1 MWGGEAG
8 AAAAVARPGV
18 LALRPGPGAEP
29 EDSHSALASFQP
41 HDRPAGD
48 KHWEALPTGRHYVL
62 SSGETQCLLPC
73 YFPSDKKIAH
83 QTPCQFGSDLT
94 QEALCVATDELSWLL
109 PGRPPYQLWP
119 VHNSWECSSLSLSF
133 PSPSNTCG
141 AGNEGVLSSYYLS
154 EQTLSELRPPQWGFP
169 AGQTEGLESAPE
181 KAFRSGGDGTP
192 HQMGAMDPTTYAE
205 YLKESGNQIF
215 KSGNFSL
222 AIRKYD
228 EAIQVLLHL
237 YHWPRQPKPE
247 TGEKVPP
254 QARCWLEET
263 GKAPSLRVP
272 PRDLAVLLCNKS
284 NAFYN
289 LGKWNEA
296 FYAAKESL
304 QWDPSYV
311 KGYYRAGYSL
321 LQLLQPYEAAQMFL
335 EGLRILQSSPD
346 QVQISDLIVGIFTT
360 ISGEHVILRSFLPFF
375 EKIFS
380 VGFDASVWQA
390 VIEKLAKKGLWHSFL
405 LLSTKKDKL
414 PCDLRVPDL
423 SLKGLFEKYVLFGHY
438 EKMEQMPKLVQWLIS
453 LGASVQSIGP
463 YPLHAIMKLCIQAKE
478 NHLFR
483 WLMDQKPELRA
494 DINQTDADGCTVL
507 HIVASHCAGYLGRR
521 QTEDVQM
528 LLYLGIDPT
537 IVDKQARCAIDIL
550 KRNKNFKAVDKI
562 NSFLDSRKRGCAK
575 GASGQNMSD
584 ASLRES
590 HAFLDILEPFIQ
602 YLCTENRSQQKGLLK
617 HEVVQRF
624 LRLLSTIQVLPP
636 HVVCEFNHA
645 CASAFIRLLLEKQK
659 WHEVLL
665 LLTGKANDESSVA
678 DGLIKNCNFSDLDIR
693 TVIQH
698 LSHWDRRRIYLLGC
712 LIDCGAPTEGLNRNQ
727 DRERPLTMCLKS
739 GDYQLAFLL
748 LSKGADPRGMT
759 LTEGDMP
766 LHVALFIYLDKRAD
780 IGLTFLSHLL
790 DLYSSSPSDFHFLSP
805 NAQDANGNTVMHIIF
820 QKGMLKRVKRVMDL
834 LARFDINFNLKNKE
848 GKDVRHRI
856 KKNDMLLVTWNKAV
870 MENRRKG
877 RLDLISSHP
886 PRLLKELT
894 ASPTQQQK
902 SATLSPGGLGSQLS
916 LGDTTLGALEGEGQA
931 LNGWERG
938 RALPASRLEAE
949 GNKPFTLRDSLVQA
963 IIALIQQ
970 MELGSL
976 GTEDAP
982 ASPKPPRSGEEGC
995 PEDCTVP
1002 EDGKSET
1009 PGEKPSPV
1017 PKVEVEEVRA
1027 PPRAEPPP
1035 PLVNGE
1041 EEGGE
1046 GAEEEPPVQELEA
1059 YLQDFDNMTWE
1070 IECTSEMLKKLASKA
1085 VTQVLKKKIVLAI
1098 QHLGNGEWTQGLQKR
1113 LRHLRGDIQLYEAK
1127 LDKGARMLWE
1137 LAIDFSPRCS
1147 ENPEKI
1153 IATARASHPLE
1164 KSGGVY
1170 TEIIRIWDIVLDHC
1184 KLNDAIKAICAA
1196 YNRGLSCIL
1205 RKKLKG
1211 IHTGQLSSGLKIQ
1224 KRIPRCYVEDKDAA
1238 NGRGRERM
1246 VPEYFPPASAVA
1258 TEYNIMK
1265 FHSFSTS
1272 MALNIISDS
1281 TAPAEYPFRVGE
1293 LEYAVIDLNPRP
1305 LEPIILIGRSGT
1317 GKTTCCLYR
1326 LWKRF
1331 HSYWDKA
1338 ARAGSPLLAKH
1349 IWHHRA
1355 GRPAGAE
1362 EEEVVAED
1370 ADADEDEDEEEGP
1383 PPESETADSIDED
1396 PEDESSSS
1404 GPDPDPPGAVES
1416 TDEAEPSQLV
1426 RLEHLRQVFV
1436 TKNHVLCQEVQR
1448 NFVELTK
1455 SSKATSHFRPLEP
1468 SVHRLQDVKDE
1479 SFPLFVTS
1487 RQLLLLLDASL
1498 PNPFFLRNEDG
1509 SLKRNIL
1516 GWSMH
1521 EESAIPNWQE
1531 DDEAGDGDG
1540 DYGEEDKTSEAHGGE
1555 KDPRVF
1561 VTYEVFANEMWS
1573 KMVKGK
1579 TSYNPALV
1587 WKEIKSFLKGSFE
1600 ALSCPQGKLT
1610 EEAYQKLGRKRS
1622 PNFKEDRGEIY
1633 ALFCLY
1639 QRIRSQKGYFDEEDV
1654 LYNLSQRLSKLH
1666 ALPWSIHELYGD
1678 EIQDFTQAELTL
1690 LMRCINDPNAMFLTG
1705 DTAQSI
1711 MKGVAFRFSDLRS
1724 LFHYASKNCVD
1735 KKRCPVRK
1743 PKRIYQL
1750 YQNYRSHSGILNLA
1764 SGVVDLLQFYFPES
1778 FDRLPRDA
1786 GLFDGPKPT
1795 VLESCSVSDLAILL
1809 RGNKRKTQPIEFGAH
1824 QVILVANDVAKEKI
1838 PEELGLALVL
1848 TIYEA
1853 KGLEFDDVLLYNF
1866 FTDSEAYK
1874 EWKIISSFTPSSEG
1888 RNEENRPLVE
1898 VSLERMHTSP
1908 SRPQLLNVEAYKLLN
1923 GELKQLYTAITRAR
1937 VNLWIFDENR
1947 DKRAPA
1953 FRYFIRRDL
1962 VQVVKTDENKDFD
1975 DSMFVKTSTPEEWI
1989 VQGDYYAKHQC
2000 WKVAAKCYQKGA
2012 AFDKEK
2018 LALAHDAVL
2027 NVKSKKVSP
2036 KEKQMEY
2043 LELAKTYLECGE
2055 PKLSLKCL
2063 GYAREF
2069 QLSGLLCEKLGK
2081 IKDAA
2086 YFYKRS
2092 QCYKDA
2098 FRCFEQIQE
2107 FDLALK
2113 MYCQE
2118 GLFEEAAQAVEKFE
2132 EMLRAKMLPMSK
2144 LSYSASQFYLEA
2156 AAKYLS
2162 LNKTKEMMSVLSKLD
2177 TEDQLVF
2184 LKSRKCLAEAAALL
2198 KGEGR
2203 REEAALLMKQ
2213 HGFLL
2218 EASRLTKDKDFQAS
2232 CLLEAARLKMAWGS
2246 DGEDTKVILKEALA
2260 LCHQTGQRAG
2270 IAEAYFLQ
2278 GILLKD
2284 FLRLKVAFYK
2294 FIHLNQPAGAVEA
2307 LYEAMRRCRP
2317 GPDKLLALAPGA
2329 LELLLHVVR
2338 ALKRVTNNAERE
2350 MVKSCFEFFGI
2361 SQVDVQLCQVSQ
2373 SEPGPVLK
2381 IIFEL
2386 NPNLREK
2393 KPKESLLVAVDSVKL
2408 ALTKHLLARLCEI
2421 SRGLLAMS
2429 YPAVCLR
2436 FMAGLSCKDPTCE
2449 DFHRPLRRCEAWT
2462 MVQSHIHLVALNGLL
2477 LEAKRVFPKML
2488 APELEEIDY
2497 LLTTDAY
2504 SLCKALLAI
2513 VFPRHFHQRILSEN
2527 LLSCRE
2533 MFRPSYS
2540 SLKAYRSV
2548 LKEYVHFRFRQ
2559 EQVRNQRES
2568 TDLWLGAMQ
2577 ALVLASSYPEE
2588 FERLLHQVE
2597 DDYGRELH
2605 EAESLEAESKD
2616 WMRAKVPEGRWGM
2629 LLPHKDTESAEKT
2642 HLCFVR
2648 LLQSSLEHFYLHRNP
2663 EDCKRLFFRFMNVL
2677 VRRCKE
2683 PLLPTIGH
2691 TLALLEFQFVHCGA
2705 VLVRLWKGAALRLP
2719 RSYISLIHF
2728 WDYLFGKR
2736 DEGKELGNV
2745 FTIIQDYKPKD
2756 TGHAIR
2762 DFRFHL
2768 AYLARVLCGC
2778 ENGNFNVLLDAFRD
2792 VGHVASGEAER
2803 AIVLCLVMLINI
2815 GAVVRP
2821 CCKPILCHYFPE
2833 IEARLKHLSVEFPS
2847 EVPERLLRVI
2857 DRVMA
2862 ATDVK
2867 AVAEALQDLLYE
2879 RDEEFLLDCYW
2890 HWDPGHGKGPVV
2902 RGLYFEEINLHQL
2915 VCLHPAEAFVVE
2927 LEAEFDCDEST
2938 EDREDVLASIL
2949 FQKRRK
2955 ALQKLS
2961 TRRKLRRVCL
2971 VVSLCIQW
2979 RRRACAKM
2987 EPSWE
2992 DPHELGVGNF
3002 KRADI
3007 DRTQCDLCG
3016 VKFTQGPENDFS
3028 LREALEGEASDAVMS
3043 VEAEPEDKDV
3053 LEGSPDFKVS
3063 ESYEEHVCLEAH
3075 QKKHAAYQRY
3085 LEFFSTRVDPAIG
3098 EGKLVVRNIEQSSW
3112 TESHL
3117 GSHEHS
3123 RILQRKILE
3132 NIKRVSDAVEDVYRR
3147 KAWADAEETM
3157 TRLVNILTPS
3167 VSDAREWLVKTE
3179 DRLKEEGIVQENE
3192 YENDVEDFGEL
3203 RPKRFSKKRGWRR
3216 RY

>member
-1 MWGGEAG
+1 
-8 AAAAVARPGV
+8 
-18 LALRPGPGAEP
+18 
-29 EDSHSALASFQP
+29 
-41 HDRPAGD
+41 
-48 KHWEALPTGRHYVL
+48 
-62 SSGETQCLLPC
+62 
-73 YFPSDKKIAH
+73 
-83 QTPCQFGSDLT
+83 
-94 QEALCVATDELSWLL
+94 
-109 PGRPPYQLWP
+109 
-119 VHNSWECSSLSLSF
+119 
-133 PSPSNTCG
+133 
-141 AGNEGVLSSYYLS
+141 
-154 EQTLSELRPPQWGFP
+154 
-169 AGQTEGLESAPE
+169 
-181 KAFRSGGDGTP
+181 
-192 HQMGAMDPTTYAE
+192 MDPATYAE

-237 YHWPRQPKPE
+237 YHW
-247 TGEKVPP
+247 
-254 QARCWLEET
+254 
-263 GKAPSLRVP
+263 VP

-360 ISGEHVILRSFLPFF
+360 INGEHVILRSFLPFF

-380 VGFDASVWQA
+380 VGFDASIWQA

-405 LLSTKKDKL
+405 LLCTKKDKL
-414 PCDLRVPDL
+414 PRDLRVPDL

-438 EKMEQMPKLVQWLIS
+438 ERMEQMPRLVQWLIS

-494 DINQTDADGCTVL
+494 DINQTDADGCTIL
-507 HIVASHCAGYLGRR
+507 HVVASHCAGYLGRR

-562 NSFLDSRKRGCAK
+562 TSFLESRKRGCTK
-575 GASGQNMSD
+575 GTSGAGNLRCHRCITGQNASD

-665 LLTGKANDESSVA
+665 LLTGKANDEASVA

-748 LSKGADPRGMT
+748 LTKGADPRGMT

-790 DLYSSSPSDFHFLSP
+790 DLYSSSPSDFSFLDP

-820 QKGMLKRVKRVMDL
+820 QKGMLKRVRRVMGL
-834 LARFDINFNLKNKE
+834 LARFDINFSLKNKQ

-856 KKNDMLLVTWNKAV
+856 KKNDSLLLTWNKAV
-870 MENRRKG
+870 TENRKKS
-877 RLDLISSHP
+877 RLDLVSSHP
-886 PRLLKELT
+886 PRLLKALT
-894 ASPTQQQK
+894 ASPTRQQK
-902 SATLSPGGLGSQLS
+902 NGAPATAGSATRLP
-916 LGDTTLGALEGEGQA
+916 LGDAAPGTVRGDGRAPDGR
-931 LNGWERG
+931 ERG
-938 RALPASRLEAE
+938 RAPGAAGPGAE
-949 GNKPFTLRDSLVQA
+949 GGKPFTLRDSLVQA

-976 GTEDAP
+976 GPEDAP
-982 ASPKPPRSGEEGC
+982 LCPKPTPTGAMEEGS
-995 PEDCTVP
+995 PQDRASP
-1002 EDGKSET
+1002 EDGPSEVL
-1009 PGEKPSPV
+1009 GEKPCLL
-1017 PKVEVEEVRA
+1017 PKAEVEDVR
-1027 PPRAEPPP
+1027 PQPQAEPLLPV
-1035 PLVNGE
+1035 VNGE
-1041 EEGGE
+1041 EKGE
-1046 GAEEEPPVQELEA
+1046 GVEEEGEAPRQGLEA

-1113 LRHLRGDIQLYEAK
+1113 LRHLRGDIRLYEAK

-1153 IATARASHPLE
+1153 IATARAAHPLE

-1170 TEIIRIWDIVLDHC
+1170 TEIIRIWDVVLDHC
-1184 KLNDAIKAICAA
+1184 KLNDAIRAICAA

-1238 NGRGRERM
+1238 DSRNRERV

-1305 LEPIILIGRSGT
+1305 PEPIILIGRSGT

-1338 ARAGSPLLAKH
+1338 DRAGSPLLAKH
-1349 IWHHRA
+1349 VWPQRA
-1355 GRPAGAE
+1355 GQAAAAE
-1362 EEEVVAED
+1362 EEDVAAED
-1370 ADADEDEDEEEGP
+1370 LDGDEDDEDDDGGPLEPEMADSVEEE
-1383 PPESETADSIDED
+1383 

-1404 GPDPDPPGAVES
+1404 GPDPDPPGAAEPG
-1416 TDEAEPSQLV
+1416 DEAGEPAEGV

-1468 SVHRLQDVKDE
+1468 TVHRLQDVRDE

-1516 GWSMH
+1516 GWSTH
-1521 EESAIPNWQE
+1521 EEAAIPNWQE
-1531 DDEAGDGDG
+1531 EAEAGAGDG
-1540 DYGEEDKTSEAHGGE
+1540 DYGEEDKAAEAPGGE
-1555 KDPRVF
+1555 NDPRVF

-1579 TSYNPALV
+1579 TPYNPALV

-1600 ALSCPQGKLT
+1600 ALSCPQGRLT
-1610 EEAYQKLGRKRS
+1610 QEAYQKLGRKRS

-1639 QRIRSQKGYFDEEDV
+1639 QRIRSQQGYFDEEDV

-1724 LFHYASKNCVD
+1724 LFHYASKNCTD

-1764 SGVVDLLQFYFPES
+1764 SGVVDLLQHYFPES

-1795 VLESCSVSDLAILL
+1795 VLDSCSVSDLAILL

-1874 EWKIISSFTPSSEG
+1874 EWKIISSFTPSAEN

-1898 VSLERMHTSP
+1898 VSLERPHVSP
-1908 SRPQLLNVEAYKLLN
+1908 SRPQLLNMEAYKLLN

-1975 DSMFVKTSTPEEWI
+1975 DSMFVKTSTPEEWV

-2118 GLFEEAAQAVEKFE
+2118 GLFEEAAQAVEKYE
-2132 EMLRAKMLPMSK
+2132 EMLRARMQPVSK

-2162 LNKTKEMMSVLSKLD
+2162 LNKIKEMMSVLAKLD

-2184 LKSRKCLAEAAALL
+2184 LKSRKRLAEAAALL

-2218 EASRLTKDKDFQAS
+2218 EASRLTADKDFQAS
-2232 CLLEAARLKMAWGS
+2232 CLLEAARLNVARGS
-2246 DGEDTKVILKEALA
+2246 ATEDTKVILKEALE
-2260 LCHQTGQRAG
+2260 LCYQTRQHTG

-2278 GILLKD
+2278 GVLLKD

-2294 FIHLNQPAGAVEA
+2294 FIHLNHPAGVVEA
-2307 LYEAMRRCRP
+2307 LYEAMRHCWP
-2317 GPDKLLALAPGA
+2317 GPDRLLALAPGG
-2329 LELLLHVVR
+2329 LEVLLHAVR
-2338 ALKRVTNNAERE
+2338 ALTRANNNAEKE
-2350 MVKSCFEFFGI
+2350 MVKCCLEFFGLA
-2361 SQVDVQLCQVSQ
+2361 QVDAWHCQVAQ
-2373 SEPGPVLK
+2373 NEPGPILK
-2381 IIFEL
+2381 ILFEL
-2386 NPNLREK
+2386 NPGLREK
-2393 KPKESLLVAVDSVKL
+2393 RVKEHLLVAVDSVKL
-2408 ALTKHLLARLCEI
+2408 AVTKHLLTRLCDI
-2421 SRGLLAMS
+2421 SRDLLGTT
-2429 YPAVCLR
+2429 YPGICGR
-2436 FMAGLSCKDPTCE
+2436 FVAGLRCKDPACG
-2449 DFHRPLRRCEAWT
+2449 DFHRPLRRWEARAI
-2462 MVQSHIHLVALNGLL
+2462 VQSRMHLAALNGLL
-2477 LEAKRVFPKML
+2477 LEARRTSPAVL
-2488 APELEEIDY
+2488 AQELEELDR

-2504 SLCKALLAI
+2504 GLCRAFLDVVLPK
-2513 VFPRHFHQRILSEN
+2513 HFHQRVLSEN
-2527 LLSCRE
+2527 PLSCRST
-2533 MFRPSYS
+2533 FQPSCWSYR
-2540 SLKAYRSV
+2540 AYRMA

-2559 EQVRNQRES
+2559 EHPRGQRES
-2568 TDLWLGAMQ
+2568 TDLWLSSMQ
-2577 ALVLASSYPEE
+2577 ALVLASGYPEE
-2588 FERLLHQVE
+2588 LEKLLHQVE
-2597 DDYGRELH
+2597 EDYGQEVQALGPDERGWV
-2605 EAESLEAESKD
+2605 KG
-2616 WMRAKVPEGRWGM
+2616 VEGRWGM
-2629 LLPHKDTESAEKT
+2629 LMPHKDVENAEKT
-2642 HLCFVR
+2642 HLCFIR
-2648 LLQSSLEHFYLHRNP
+2648 LLQSSLDGLYMSRNP

-2677 VRRCKE
+2677 VRRCRE
-2683 PLLPTIGH
+2683 PLVPAVGH

-2705 VLVRLWKGAALRLP
+2705 VLARLWKGVPLCLP
-2719 RSYISLIHF
+2719 RSYVALIHY
-2728 WDYLFGKR
+2728 WDYLFGKKDQDR
-2736 DEGKELGNV
+2736 DLGDV
-2745 FTIIQDYKPKD
+2745 FTIIQEYRPKD
-2756 TGHAIR
+2756 VNHAIR
-2762 DFRFHL
+2762 AFRFHL
-2768 AYLARVLCGC
+2768 TYLARVLCGC
-2778 ENGNFNVLLDAFRD
+2778 ENGQFDVLLDAFGD
-2792 VGHVASGEAER
+2792 VGRVASGEAER
-2803 AIVLCLVMLINI
+2803 AVVLCLVMLVNTD
-2815 GAVVRP
+2815 VVLWP
-2821 CCKPILCHYFPE
+2821 CCRPVLCRHFQE
-2833 IEARLKHLSVEFPS
+2833 IACRLKLMRAEFPS
-2847 EVPERLLRVI
+2847 EVPDRLLMAM
-2857 DRVMA
+2857 DRVLA
-2862 ATDVK
+2862 AADMK
-2867 AVAEALQDLLYE
+2867 AVAEVLQDLLYQ
-2879 RDEEFLLDCYW
+2879 RDEEYLTDCYW
-2890 HWDPGHGKGPVV
+2890 RWDVV
-2902 RGLYFEEINLHQL
+2902 RGLYFEEVDLSRLLRLQ
-2915 VCLHPAEAFVVE
+2915 PAESLTVD
-2927 LEAEFDCDEST
+2927 LEGEFEREECP
-2938 EDREDVLASIL
+2938 EDREDVLAEIV
-2949 FQKRRK
+2949 FQKRHK
-2955 ALQKLS
+2955 QLQKIS
-2961 TRRKLRRVCL
+2961 ARRKLRGVFL
-2971 VVSLCIQW
+2971 VVSLCVWW
-2979 RRRACAKM
+2979 RRRVCART
-2987 EPSWE
+2987 EPCWE
-2992 DPHELGVGNF
+2992 EPRELGAGTF
-3002 KRADI
+3002 RRADV

-3016 VKFTQGPENDFS
+3016 VRFFQGPESYLS
-3028 LREALEGEASDAVMS
+3028 LREAFEGEAPEALMPA
-3043 VEAEPEDKDV
+3043 EAEAMEKDI
-3053 LEGSPDFKVS
+3053 LEGSPDFEAG
-3063 ESYEEHVCLEAH
+3063 ESYEKHIYLEAH

-3085 LEFFSTRVDPAIG
+3085 LEFFRVRVDPAIG
-3098 EGKLVVRNIEQSSW
+3098 EGKLVVRSIEQSAW
-3112 TESHL
+3112 TDSHL
-3117 GSHEHS
+3117 GSKEHS
-3123 RILQRKILE
+3123 RVLQRKILE
-3132 NIKRVSDAVEDVYRR
+3132 NISRVSDAVEDVYRR

-3157 TRLVNILTPS
+3157 TRLVNILTRS
-3167 VSDAREWLVKTE
+3167 VSDARKWLTKTE

-3192 YENDVEDFGEL
+3192 YENEVEDFGEL
-3203 RPKRFSKKRGWRR
+3203 RPKRFSKNRGWRR

>member
-1 MWGGEAG
+1 
-8 AAAAVARPGV
+8 
-18 LALRPGPGAEP
+18 
-29 EDSHSALASFQP
+29 
-41 HDRPAGD
+41 
-48 KHWEALPTGRHYVL
+48 
-62 SSGETQCLLPC
+62 
-73 YFPSDKKIAH
+73 
-83 QTPCQFGSDLT
+83 
-94 QEALCVATDELSWLL
+94 
-109 PGRPPYQLWP
+109 
-119 VHNSWECSSLSLSF
+119 
-133 PSPSNTCG
+133 
-141 AGNEGVLSSYYLS
+141 
-154 EQTLSELRPPQWGFP
+154 
-169 AGQTEGLESAPE
+169 
-181 KAFRSGGDGTP
+181 
-192 HQMGAMDPTTYAE
+192 MDPATYAE

-237 YHWPRQPKPE
+237 YHW
-247 TGEKVPP
+247 
-254 QARCWLEET
+254 
-263 GKAPSLRVP
+263 VP

-289 LGKWNEA
+289 LGKWNDA

-335 EGLRILQSSPD
+335 EGLRILQGSSD

-360 ISGEHVILRSFLPFF
+360 ISGEHVILRSFVPFF

-380 VGFDASVWQA
+380 VGFDASIWQA

-405 LLSTKKDKL
+405 LLCTKKDKL

-423 SLKGLFEKYVLFGHY
+423 SLKGLFEKYILFGHY

-478 NHLFR
+478 SHLFR

-494 DINQTDADGCTVL
+494 DINQTDADGCTIL
-507 HIVASHCAGYLGRR
+507 HVVASHCAGYLGRR

-575 GASGQNMSD
+575 GASGQNVSD
-584 ASLRES
+584 ASLCES
-590 HAFLDILEPFIQ
+590 NAFLDILEPFIQ

-617 HEVVQRF
+617 HEAVQRF
-624 LRLLSTIQVLPP
+624 LHLLSTIQVLPP

-748 LSKGADPRGMT
+748 LTKGADPRGMT

-780 IGLTFLSHLL
+780 IGFTFLSHLL
-790 DLYSSSPSDFHFLSP
+790 DLYSSSPSDFSFLNP

-820 QKGMLKRVKRVMDL
+820 QKGTLKRVKKVMDL
-834 LARFDINFNLKNKE
+834 LARFDINLNLKNKE
-848 GKDVRHRI
+848 GKAVRHRI
-856 KKNDMLLVTWNKAV
+856 KKNDSLLLTWNKAV
-870 MENRRKG
+870 MENRKKG
-877 RLDLISSHP
+877 RVDLISPHP
-886 PRLLKELT
+886 PQLLP
-894 ASPTQQQK
+894 ANPTQQHK
-902 SATLSPGGLGSQLS
+902 NGAPVVGSTTRLPLGDAALGTLQGDRRGPGGERRRAS
-916 LGDTTLGALEGEGQA
+916 GAVRPDSG
-931 LNGWERG
+931 
-938 RALPASRLEAE
+938 
-949 GNKPFTLRDSLVQA
+949 KPFTQRDDLVQA
-963 IIALIQQ
+963 IITLIQQ
-970 MELGSL
+970 MELASL
-976 GTEDAP
+976 GPEDVP
-982 ASPKPPRSGEEGC
+982 QSPKPAIVEEGN
-995 PEDCTVP
+995 PQEHLVP
-1002 EDGKSET
+1002 KDGESEALS
-1009 PGEKPSPV
+1009 EKPPSL
-1017 PKVEVEEVRA
+1017 PKATVEDTRSQ
-1027 PPRAEPPP
+1027 PRAEPPLP
-1035 PLVNGE
+1035 MVNREEERGEGMGE
-1041 EEGGE
+1041 EGE
-1046 GAEEEPPVQELEA
+1046 APAQELEA
-1059 YLQDFDNMTWE
+1059 CLQDFDNMTWE
-1070 IECTSEMLKKLASKA
+1070 IECTSETLKKLASKA
-1085 VTQVLKKKIVLAI
+1085 VTRVLKKKIVLAI

-1113 LRHLRGDIQLYEAK
+1113 LRHLRGDIRLYEAK

-1147 ENPEKI
+1147 DNPEKI
-1153 IATARASHPLE
+1153 IAAARAAHPFE

-1184 KLNDAIKAICAA
+1184 KLNDAIRAICAA

-1211 IHTGQLSSGLKIQ
+1211 IQTGKLSSSLKIQ
-1224 KRIPRCYVEDKDAA
+1224 KRIPRCYVEDTDATTDR
-1238 NGRGRERM
+1238 RGRERA

-1272 MALNIISDS
+1272 MALNIISD
-1281 TAPAEYPFRVGE
+1281 TTEPVEYPFRVGE

-1305 LEPIILIGRSGT
+1305 PEPIILIGRSGT

-1331 HSYWDKA
+1331 HAYWDKA
-1338 ARAGSPLLAKH
+1338 DRAGSPLLAKH
-1349 IWHHRA
+1349 VWHKRV
-1355 GRPAGAE
+1355 GRPE
-1362 EEEVVAED
+1362 EEEEAVVDED
-1370 ADADEDEDEEEGP
+1370 AEADEDEEEDDGASLEP
-1383 PPESETADSIDED
+1383 GMGDSVDED
-1396 PEDESSSS
+1396 PEDDEEASG
-1404 GPDPDPPGAVES
+1404 GPDLDPPGVA
-1416 TDEAEPSQLV
+1416 AEPVDEVVEPVEGAQ
-1426 RLEHLRQVFV
+1426 LEHLRQVFV

-1468 SVHRLQDVKDE
+1468 TVHRLQDVRDE

-1509 SLKRNIL
+1509 SLKHNIL
-1516 GWSMH
+1516 GWSAH
-1521 EESAIPNWQE
+1521 EEAAIPNWQE
-1531 DDEAGDGDG
+1531 EAEAGDG
-1540 DYGEEDKTSEAHGGE
+1540 DYGEEDKAAEAPGGE
-1555 KDPRVF
+1555 NDPRVF

-1579 TSYNPALV
+1579 TPYNPALV

-1600 ALSCPQGKLT
+1600 ALSCPQGWLT
-1610 EEAYQKLGRKRS
+1610 EDAYQKLGRKRS

-1639 QRIRSQKGYFDEEDV
+1639 QRIRSQQGYFDEEDV

-1666 ALPWSIHELYGD
+1666 VLPWSIHELYGD

-1764 SGVVDLLQFYFPES
+1764 SGVVDLLQYYFPES

-1824 QVILVANDVAKEKI
+1824 QVILVANEVAKEKI

-1874 EWKIISSFTPSSEG
+1874 EWKIISSFVPSSES
-1888 RNEENRPLVE
+1888 RSEENKPLVE
-1898 VSLERMHTSP
+1898 VSLERPHTSP

-1947 DKRAPA
+1947 EKRAPA

-2118 GLFEEAAQAVEKFE
+2118 GLFEEAAQAVEKYE
-2132 EMLRAKMLPMSK
+2132 EMLRAKMQPVSK

-2184 LKSRKCLAEAAALL
+2184 LKSRKRLAEAAALL

-2203 REEAALLMKQ
+2203 REEAALLLRQ

-2218 EASRLTKDKDFQAS
+2218 EASRLSADKDFQAS
-2232 CLLEAARLKMAWGS
+2232 CLLEVARLNVARGS
-2246 DGEDTKVILKEALA
+2246 HVEDTKAILKEALA
-2260 LCHQTGQRAG
+2260 LCHQTGQGMG

-2278 GILLKD
+2278 GVLLQD
-2284 FLRLKVAFYK
+2284 FPRLKMAFYK
-2294 FIHLNQPAGAVEA
+2294 FVHLNHPAGAVEA
-2307 LYEAMRRCRP
+2307 LYEAMRHCRP
-2317 GPDKLLALAPGA
+2317 SPDRLLALAPGG
-2329 LELLLHVVR
+2329 LEALLHMVR
-2338 ALKRVTNNAERE
+2338 ALRRVTNNAEKE
-2350 MVKSCFEFFGI
+2350 MVKSCFEFFGVL
-2361 SQVDVQLCQVSQ
+2361 QVDVQHCQMSQ
-2373 SEPGPVLK
+2373 NEPGPILK
-2381 IIFEL
+2381 IIFDL
-2386 NPNLREK
+2386 NPSLREK
-2393 KPKESLLVAVDSVKL
+2393 KVKDHLLVAIDSVKL
-2408 ALTKHLLARLCEI
+2408 ALTKHLLTRLCEI
-2421 SRGLLAMS
+2421 SRGFLAVH
-2429 YPAVCLR
+2429 YPGICRR
-2436 FMAGLSCKDPTCE
+2436 FVAGLRCEDPACR
-2449 DFHRPLRRCEAWT
+2449 DFHRPLRRGEART
-2462 MVQSHIHLVALNGLL
+2462 IVLSRMHLAALNGQL
-2477 LEAKRVFPKML
+2477 LEARRAFPKVL
-2488 APELEEIDY
+2488 AQELEEIDH
-2497 LLTTDAY
+2497 LLTADAY
-2504 SLCKALLAI
+2504 SLCKAFLDI
-2513 VFPRHFHQRILSEN
+2513 VFPRHFHQRIMSEN
-2527 LLSCRE
+2527 PVACRE
-2533 MFRPSYS
+2533 MLRPSYRS
-2540 SLKAYRSV
+2540 FRAYRV
-2548 LKEYVHFRFRQ
+2548 ALKEYVHFRFQHEHARG
-2559 EQVRNQRES
+2559 QRES
-2568 TDLWLGAMQ
+2568 TDLWLNAMQ

-2588 FERLLHQVE
+2588 FEKLLHQVE
-2597 DDYGRELH
+2597 EDYSRELRALGPWA
-2605 EAESLEAESKD
+2605 AEPDEWA
-2616 WMRAKVPEGRWGM
+2616 WAKGAEGRYGM
-2629 LLPHKDTESAEKT
+2629 LLPHKDVENTEKM
-2642 HLCFVR
+2642 HLCFIR
-2648 LLQSSLEHFYLHRNP
+2648 LLQSSLDRLYASRDP

-2683 PLLPTIGH
+2683 PLVPAIGH
-2691 TLALLEFQFVHCGA
+2691 TLALLEFQFVHCSA
-2705 VLVRLWKGAALRLP
+2705 VLARLWKSITLCLP
-2719 RSYISLIHF
+2719 RSYVALMHY
-2728 WDYLFGKR
+2728 WEYLFGKK
-2736 DEGKELGNV
+2736 DEDKELGDV
-2745 FTIIQDYKPKD
+2745 FAIIQEYRPKD
-2756 TGHAIR
+2756 VNRAIHT
-2762 DFRFHL
+2762 FRSHL

-2778 ENGNFNVLLDAFRD
+2778 ENGDFDVLLDAFSD
-2792 VGHVASGEAER
+2792 VSCVVSGEAER
-2803 AIVLCLVMLINI
+2803 AIVLCLVMLVN
-2815 GAVVRP
+2815 ADVVMWPFCRP
-2821 CCKPILCHYFPE
+2821 VLCRHFQE
-2833 IEARLKHLSVEFPS
+2833 IASRLRFMHAQFPS
-2847 EVPERLLRVI
+2847 EVPDRLLKVM
-2857 DRVMA
+2857 DRVLA
-2862 ATDVK
+2862 AVDMK
-2867 AVAEALQDLLYE
+2867 AVAEALQGLLYE
-2879 RDEEFLLDCYW
+2879 RDEEYLMDCSW
-2890 HWDPGHGKGPVV
+2890 RWDMGHGWGPVV
-2902 RGLYFEEINLHQL
+2902 HGLYFEEVDLNRLL
-2915 VCLHPAEAFVVE
+2915 CLRPVE
-2927 LEAEFDCDEST
+2927 SFAVDLEAEFDRDEPM
-2938 EDREDVLASIL
+2938 EEREDVLTSIV

-2955 ALQKLS
+2955 ELQKIS
-2961 TRRKLRRVCL
+2961 TRRKLRKVCL
-2971 VVSLCIQW
+2971 VVSLCIRW
-2979 RRRACAKM
+2979 WRRACAKRESFWE
-2987 EPSWE
+2987 EPR
-2992 DPHELGVGNF
+2992 ELGTGSF
-3002 KRADI
+3002 KRADV

-3016 VKFTQGPENDFS
+3016 VKFIQGPECYFN
-3028 LREALEGEASDAVMS
+3028 LREAFEGESSEGLMPT
-3043 VEAEPEDKDV
+3043 EAEPTEKDV
-3053 LEGSPDFKVS
+3053 LEGSPDFEAS
-3063 ESYEEHVCLEAH
+3063 ESYEKHVRLEAH

-3085 LEFFSTRVDPAIG
+3085 QDFFRLRVEPAIG
-3098 EGKLVVRNIEQSSW
+3098 EGKLMVRNVEQSAW
-3112 TESHL
+3112 AESHL
-3117 GSHEHS
+3117 GSKEHNK
-3123 RILQRKILE
+3123 ILQRKILE
-3132 NIKRVSDAVEDVYRR
+3132 NIRRVSDAVEDVYKR

-3157 TRLVNILTPS
+3157 TRLVNILTNS
-3167 VSDAREWLVKTE
+3167 ISDAREWLKKME

-3192 YENDVEDFGEL
+3192 YENEVEDFGEL

>member
-1 MWGGEAG
+1 
-8 AAAAVARPGV
+8 
-18 LALRPGPGAEP
+18 
-29 EDSHSALASFQP
+29 
-41 HDRPAGD
+41 
-48 KHWEALPTGRHYVL
+48 
-62 SSGETQCLLPC
+62 
-73 YFPSDKKIAH
+73 
-83 QTPCQFGSDLT
+83 
-94 QEALCVATDELSWLL
+94 
-109 PGRPPYQLWP
+109 
-119 VHNSWECSSLSLSF
+119 
-133 PSPSNTCG
+133 
-141 AGNEGVLSSYYLS
+141 
-154 EQTLSELRPPQWGFP
+154 
-169 AGQTEGLESAPE
+169 
-181 KAFRSGGDGTP
+181 
-192 HQMGAMDPTTYAE
+192 MDPATYAE

-237 YHWPRQPKPE
+237 YHWIPR
-247 TGEKVPP
+247 
-254 QARCWLEET
+254 
-263 GKAPSLRVP
+263 
-272 PRDLAVLLCNKS
+272 RDLAVLLCNKS

-321 LQLLQPYEAAQMFL
+321 LQLLQPYKAAQMFL

-346 QVQISDLIVGIFTT
+346 QVPISDLIVGIFTT

-405 LLSTKKDKL
+405 LLCTKKDKL
-414 PCDLRVPDL
+414 PRDLRVPDL

-438 EKMEQMPKLVQWLIS
+438 EKMEHVPKLVQWLIS

-507 HIVASHCAGYLGRR
+507 HVVASHCSGYLG

-562 NSFLDSRKRGCAK
+562 NSFLDSRRRGCAK
-575 GASGQNMSD
+575 GASGTCSNVSD

-602 YLCTENRSQQKGLLK
+602 YLCTENWSQQKGLLK

-624 LRLLSTIQVLPP
+624 LHLLSTIQGEILPP
-636 HVVCEFNHA
+636 HVVCEFNHV

-727 DRERPLTMCLKS
+727 DHERPLTMCLKS

-748 LSKGADPRGMT
+748 LTKGADPRGMT

-780 IGLTFLSHLL
+780 IGFTFLSHLL
-790 DLYSSSPSDFHFLSP
+790 DLYSSSPSDFSFLNP
-805 NAQDANGNTVMHIIF
+805 NAQDANGNTVMHVIF
-820 QKGMLKRVKRVMDL
+820 QKGMLRRVRKVMDL
-834 LARFDINFNLKNKE
+834 LAGFDIDFTLKNKE
-848 GKDVRHRI
+848 GKDVRHRV
-856 KKNDMLLVTWNKAV
+856 KKNDSLLLTWKKAV
-870 MENRRKG
+870 MENRKKVRP
-877 RLDLISSHP
+877 DSISSHP
-886 PRLLKELT
+886 PRLLKT
-894 ASPTQQQK
+894 PPASPTQQRK
-902 SATLSPGGLGSQLS
+902 NAAPSAPRLAPPGNTSPG
-916 LGDTTLGALEGEGQA
+916 APRGEGRA
-931 LNGWERG
+931 PDG
-938 RALPASRLEAE
+938 RAKGGAPGAGRPGAE
-949 GNKPFTLRDSLVQA
+949 GGKPFALRDSLVQA
-963 IIALIQQ
+963 ILALIQQ
-970 MELGSL
+970 MELGPL
-976 GTEDAP
+976 GPEDAP
-982 ASPKPPRSGEEGC
+982 LSAKPTPTAATGEGSREDRVA
-995 PEDCTVP
+995 PEDS
-1002 EDGKSET
+1002 GSET
-1009 PGEKPSPV
+1009 P
-1017 PKVEVEEVRA
+1017 A
-1027 PPRAEPPP
+1027 D
-1035 PLVNGE
+1035 GE
-1041 EEGGE
+1041 EERRGG
-1046 GAEEEPPVQELEA
+1046 GAEEEVDAPAQPPEG
-1059 YLQDFDNMTWE
+1059 YLPDFDNMTWE

-1085 VTQVLKKKIVLAI
+1085 VTRVLKKKIVLAI

-1113 LRHLRGDIQLYEAK
+1113 LRHLHGDIQLYEAK

-1153 IATARASHPLE
+1153 IATAQAAHPLE

-1170 TEIIRIWDIVLDHC
+1170 TEIIRIWDVVLDHC
-1184 KLNDAIKAICAA
+1184 KLNDAIRAVCAA

-1211 IHTGQLSSGLKIQ
+1211 IHTGRLSSGLKVQ

-1238 NGRGRERM
+1238 DGGGRERT

-1281 TAPAEYPFRVGE
+1281 AAPAEYPFRVGE
-1293 LEYAVIDLNPRP
+1293 LEYAVINLNPRP
-1305 LEPIILIGRSGT
+1305 PEPIILIGRSGT

-1331 HSYWDKA
+1331 HSYWDRA
-1338 ARAGSPLLAKH
+1338 DRAGGPLLARH
-1349 IWHHRA
+1349 VWRQRA
-1355 GRPAGAE
+1355 GQAAE
-1362 EEEVVAED
+1362 EEEEAAAAEAAGD
-1370 ADADEDEDEEEGP
+1370 ADADEDEDEEDGGP
-1383 PPESETADSIDED
+1383 PEPETADGVDED
-1396 PEDESSSS
+1396 PEDESASG
-1404 GPDPDPPGAVES
+1404 GPDPDPAEPA
-1416 TDEAEPSQLV
+1416 DEAAEPARAV
-1426 RLEHLRQVFV
+1426 PLEHLRQVFV

-1448 NFVELTK
+1448 NFVELTR

-1468 SVHRLQDVKDE
+1468 TVHRLQDVRDE

-1516 GWSMH
+1516 GWSAH
-1521 EESAIPNWQE
+1521 EEAAIPNWQE
-1531 DDEAGDGDG
+1531 EDEAGDGDG
-1540 DYGEEDKTSEAHGGE
+1540 DYGEEDKASEACGGE
-1555 KDPRVF
+1555 TDPRVF

-1579 TSYNPALV
+1579 TPYNPALV

-1600 ALSCPQGKLT
+1600 ALSCPQGRLT

-1639 QRIRSQKGYFDEEDV
+1639 QRIRSQQGYFDEEDV
-1654 LYNLSQRLSKLH
+1654 LYNLSQRLSKLRV
-1666 ALPWSIHELYGD
+1666 LPWSIHELYGD

-1690 LMRCINDPNAMFLTG
+1690 LMLCINDPNAMFLTG

-1724 LFHYASKNCVD
+1724 LFHYASKSCVD
-1735 KKRCPVRK
+1735 QKRCPVRK

-1764 SGVVDLLQFYFPES
+1764 SGVVDLLQYYFPES

-1888 RNEENRPLVE
+1888 RSEENKPLVE
-1898 VSLERMHTSP
+1898 VSLERTPTSP
-1908 SRPQLLNVEAYKLLN
+1908 SRPQLLNMEAYKLLN

-2018 LALAHDAVL
+2018 LALAHHAVL

-2081 IKDAA
+2081 VRDAA

-2118 GLFEEAAQAVEKFE
+2118 GLFEEAAQAVEKYE
-2132 EMLRAKMLPMSK
+2132 EMLRAKAQPVSK

-2156 AAKYLS
+2156 AAKYLN
-2162 LNKTKEMMSVLSKLD
+2162 LNKTREMMSVLSKLD
-2177 TEDQLVF
+2177 IEDQLAF
-2184 LKSRKCLAEAAALL
+2184 LKSRKHLAEAAALL

-2203 REEAALLMKQ
+2203 HEEAALLMKQ
-2213 HGFLL
+2213 HGFLR
-2218 EASRLTKDKDFQAS
+2218 EAARLTADEDFRAS
-2232 CLLEAARLKMAWGS
+2232 CLLEAARLNVARGS
-2246 DGEDTKVILKEALA
+2246 DLEDTKTILKEALA
-2260 LCHQTGQRAG
+2260 LCYQTGQRTG

-2278 GILLKD
+2278 GVLLKD
-2284 FLRLKVAFYK
+2284 FPRLEVAFYK
-2294 FIHLNQPAGAVEA
+2294 FIHLNHPAGAVEA
-2307 LYEAMRRCRP
+2307 LYEVMCHCRP
-2317 GPDKLLALAPGA
+2317 GADELLALA
-2329 LELLLHVVR
+2329 LEGLEALLHLVR
-2338 ALKRVTNNAERE
+2338 ALKRVNSNAEKE

-2361 SQVDVQLCQVSQ
+2361 SQVDAGHCQMSHG
-2373 SEPGPVLK
+2373 EPGPILK
-2381 IIFEL
+2381 IVLDL
-2386 NPNLREK
+2386 NPGLQEK
-2393 KPKESLLVAVDSVKL
+2393 AARDHLLVAVDGVRL
-2408 ALTKHLLARLCEI
+2408 ALTRHLLARLCEI
-2421 SRGLLAMS
+2421 SRGLLGAT
-2429 YPAVCLR
+2429 YPGVCGR
-2436 FMAGLSCKDPTCE
+2436 FVAGLGCEDPSCE
-2449 DFHRPLRRCEAWT
+2449 DFHRPLRRGEART
-2462 MVQSHIHLVALNGLL
+2462 IVQSRMHLAALNGLL
-2477 LEAKRVFPKML
+2477 LEAKRVFPRVL
-2488 APELEEIDY
+2488 APELEEIDD
-2497 LLTTDAY
+2497 LLPADAY
-2504 SLCKALLAI
+2504 GLCGALLDV
-2513 VFPRHFHQRILSEN
+2513 VFPKHFHQRVMSEN
-2527 LLSCRE
+2527 PVACRE
-2533 MFRPSYS
+2533 MLRPSY
-2540 SLKAYRSV
+2540 RSV
-2548 LKEYVHFRFRQ
+2548 RAYHGALREYVRFRFRY
-2559 EQVRNQRES
+2559 ERARSRRES
-2568 TDLWLGAMQ
+2568 TDLWLSAMW
-2577 ALVLASSYPEE
+2577 ALALSSGYPEE
-2588 FERLLHQVE
+2588 LEKLLLQVE
-2597 DDYGRELH
+2597 EDYGQELRALA
-2605 EAESLEAESKD
+2605 AEPDD
-2616 WMRAKVPEGRWGM
+2616 WARAKGVEGRCGM
-2629 LLPHKDTESAEKT
+2629 LLPRKDEESAEKT
-2642 HLCFVR
+2642 HLCFIR
-2648 LLQSSLEHFYLHRNP
+2648 LLQSSMDRLYVSRDP

-2677 VRRCKE
+2677 VRRCRE
-2683 PLLPTIGH
+2683 PFVPAVGH

-2705 VLVRLWKGAALRLP
+2705 VLARLWKGAALCLP
-2719 RSYISLIHF
+2719 RSYIALMHH
-2728 WDYLFGKR
+2728 WDYLFGRR
-2736 DEGKELGNV
+2736 DEDREPCNV
-2745 FTIIQDYKPKD
+2745 FAIIQEYKPKD
-2756 TGHAIR
+2756 VSRAVR
-2762 DFRFHL
+2762 AFRFHL

-2778 ENGNFNVLLDAFRD
+2778 ENGDFDVLLDAFGD
-2792 VGHVASGEAER
+2792 VRHVESGEAER
-2803 AIVLCLVMLINI
+2803 AVVLCLVMLVN
-2815 GAVVRP
+2815 ADVVVRP
-2821 CCKPILCHYFPE
+2821 CYKPVLCRHFQE
-2833 IEARLKHLSVEFPS
+2833 IASRLRLMRTEFPS
-2847 EVPERLLRVI
+2847 GVPLRLLRVV
-2857 DRVMA
+2857 DRVLA
-2862 ATDVK
+2862 AADMK
-2867 AVAEALQDLLYE
+2867 AVAEALQALLYE
-2879 RDEEFLLDCYW
+2879 RDEEFLVDCYW
-2890 HWDPGHGKGPVV
+2890 RWDPGHGRGPVA
-2902 RGLYFEEINLHQL
+2902 RGLYFEEVNLNRL
-2915 VCLHPAEAFVVE
+2915 LGLRPTESFVVDPEAECDRDEPAEE
-2927 LEAEFDCDEST
+2927 
-2938 EDREDVLASIL
+2938 REDVLASIV
-2949 FQKRRK
+2949 FQKRRRE
-2955 ALQKLS
+2955 LQKISSCRQLW
-2961 TRRKLRRVCL
+2961 RVCL
-2971 VVSLCIQW
+2971 LVSLCIRW
-2979 RRRACAKM
+2979 RRRARAKA
-2987 EPSWE
+2987 EPFWE
-2992 DPHELGVGNF
+2992 EPREPDAGNF
-3002 KRADI
+3002 RRADV

-3016 VKFTQGPENDFS
+3016 VKFIQGLENYFR
-3028 LREALEGEASDAVMS
+3028 LREAFEAESAEALMP
-3043 VEAEPEDKDV
+3043 VEAEPTEKDV
-3053 LEGSPDFKVS
+3053 LEGSADVEAG
-3063 ESYEEHVCLEAH
+3063 ESYEEHVRLEAH
-3075 QKKHAAYQRY
+3075 QKQHAAYRRY
-3085 LEFFSTRVDPAIG
+3085 LEFFSARVDPAIG
-3098 EGKLVVRNIEQSSW
+3098 EGKLVVRSVAQSAGA
-3112 TESHL
+3112 ESHL
-3117 GSHEHS
+3117 GAQEHNKV
-3123 RILQRKILE
+3123 LQRKILE
-3132 NIKRVSDAVEDVYRR
+3132 NIKRVLDAVEDIYRR

-3157 TRLVNILTPS
+3157 TRLVNILAHS
-3167 VSDAREWLVKTE
+3167 VSDARKWLMKTE

-3192 YENDVEDFGEL
+3192 YENDMDDFGEL
-3203 RPKRFSKKRGWRR
+3203 RPRRFSKKRGWRWR
-3216 RY
+3216 H

>member
-1 MWGGEAG
+1 
-8 AAAAVARPGV
+8 
-18 LALRPGPGAEP
+18 
-29 EDSHSALASFQP
+29 
-41 HDRPAGD
+41 
-48 KHWEALPTGRHYVL
+48 
-62 SSGETQCLLPC
+62 
-73 YFPSDKKIAH
+73 
-83 QTPCQFGSDLT
+83 
-94 QEALCVATDELSWLL
+94 
-109 PGRPPYQLWP
+109 
-119 VHNSWECSSLSLSF
+119 
-133 PSPSNTCG
+133 
-141 AGNEGVLSSYYLS
+141 
-154 EQTLSELRPPQWGFP
+154 
-169 AGQTEGLESAPE
+169 
-181 KAFRSGGDGTP
+181 
-192 HQMGAMDPTTYAE
+192 MDPATYAE

-237 YHWPRQPKPE
+237 YHW
-247 TGEKVPP
+247 
-254 QARCWLEET
+254 
-263 GKAPSLRVP
+263 VP

-360 ISGEHVILRSFLPFF
+360 ISGEHIILRSFLPFF

-380 VGFDASVWQA
+380 VGFDASVWQV

-405 LLSTKKDKL
+405 LLCTKKDKL
-414 PCDLRVPDL
+414 PRDLRVSDL

-438 EKMEQMPKLVQWLIS
+438 EKMEQIPKLVQWLIS

-463 YPLHAIMKLCIQAKE
+463 YPLHAIMKLCIRAKE

-494 DINQTDADGCTVL
+494 DINQTDADGCTLL
-507 HIVASHCAGYLGRR
+507 HIVASHCSGYLGRR

-575 GASGQNMSD
+575 GASGIGRPKMSLCITGQNVND
-584 ASLRES
+584 PSLRES

-624 LRLLSTIQVLPP
+624 LRLLSTIQVLPR

-748 LSKGADPRGMT
+748 LTKGADPRGMT

-780 IGLTFLSHLL
+780 IGFTFLSHLL
-790 DLYSSSPSDFHFLSP
+790 DLYSSSPSDFSFLNP

-820 QKGMLKRVKRVMDL
+820 QKGMLKRVKRVMGL

-848 GKDVRHRI
+848 GKDVRHRV
-856 KKNDMLLVTWNKAV
+856 KKNDSLLLTWNKAV
-870 MENRRKG
+870 MENRKKG
-877 RLDLISSHP
+877 RLDLISSHT
-886 PRLLKELT
+886 PRLLKALPT
-894 ASPTQQQK
+894 SPTQQQK
-902 SATLSPGGLGSQLS
+902 N
-916 LGDTTLGALEGEGQA
+916 GALAAAGSAARLPLGEAAPGTLRGDGQA
-931 LNGWERG
+931 PDGRERG
-938 RALPASRLEAE
+938 RALGAE
-949 GNKPFTLRDSLVQA
+949 GGKPFTLRDGLVRA
-963 IIALIQQ
+963 IVTLIQQ

-976 GTEDAP
+976 GPEDTP
-982 ASPKPPRSGEEGC
+982 PSPKTNPTGAVEEGSPQDRTG
-995 PEDCTVP
+995 PED
-1002 EDGKSET
+1002 SESEA
-1009 PGEKPSPV
+1009 PSEKPLSL
-1017 PKVEVEEVRA
+1017 PKVEAEDAR
-1027 PPRAEPPP
+1027 PQPRAEPPLP
-1035 PLVNGE
+1035 AVNGE
-1041 EEGGE
+1041 EERGE
-1046 GAEEEPPVQELEA
+1046 GVEEEAVAPVQELEA

-1153 IATARASHPLE
+1153 IATARAAHPLE

-1184 KLNDAIKAICAA
+1184 KLNDAIRAICAA

-1224 KRIPRCYVEDKDAA
+1224 KRIPRCYVEDTDAG
-1238 NGRGRERM
+1238 NGKSRERV

-1272 MALNIISDS
+1272 MALNIISDT

-1305 LEPIILIGRSGT
+1305 PEPIILIGRSGT

-1338 ARAGSPLLAKH
+1338 DRAGSPLLAKH
-1349 IWHHRA
+1349 VWHRRA
-1355 GRPAGAE
+1355 GRAAGE
-1362 EEEVVAED
+1362 EEEAAAED
-1370 ADADEDEDEEEGP
+1370 VDPDEDEEEDDGGTLEP
-1383 PPESETADSIDED
+1383 ETADSIDED

-1404 GPDPDPPGAVES
+1404 GPDPDPPGAAEPV
-1416 TDEAEPSQLV
+1416 DEAVEPVEGVQ
-1426 RLEHLRQVFV
+1426 LEHLRQVFV

-1468 SVHRLQDVKDE
+1468 TVHRLQDVRDE

-1516 GWSMH
+1516 GWSTH
-1521 EESAIPNWQE
+1521 EEASIPNWQE
-1531 DDEAGDGDG
+1531 EDEAGAGDG
-1540 DYGEEDKTSEAHGGE
+1540 DYGEEDKAAETPGGE
-1555 KDPRVF
+1555 NDPRVF

-1579 TSYNPALV
+1579 TPYNPALV

-1600 ALSCPQGKLT
+1600 ALSCPQGRLT
-1610 EEAYQKLGRKRS
+1610 EDAYQKLGRKRS

-1639 QRIRSQKGYFDEEDV
+1639 QRIRSQQGYFDEEDV
-1654 LYNLSQRLSKLH
+1654 LYNLSQRLSKLR

-1764 SGVVDLLQFYFPES
+1764 SGVVDLLQYYFPES

-1795 VLESCSVSDLAILL
+1795 VLDSCSVSDLAILL

-1824 QVILVANDVAKEKI
+1824 QVILVANEVAKEKI

-1874 EWKIISSFTPSSEG
+1874 EWKIISSFTPSPES
-1888 RNEENRPLVE
+1888 RIEENKPLVE
-1898 VSLERMHTSP
+1898 VSLERPHVSL

-1962 VQVVKTDENKDFD
+1962 VQVVRTDENKDFD

-2118 GLFEEAAQAVEKFE
+2118 GLFEEAAQAVEKYE
-2132 EMLRAKMLPMSK
+2132 EMLRAKRQPVSK

-2177 TEDQLVF
+2177 IEDRLVF
-2184 LKSRKCLAEAAALL
+2184 LKSRKRLAEAATLL

-2203 REEAALLMKQ
+2203 REEAAVLMKQ
-2213 HGFLL
+2213 NGFLL
-2218 EASRLTKDKDFQAS
+2218 EASQLTADKDFQAS
-2232 CLLEAARLKMAWGS
+2232 CLLEAARLNVARGS
-2246 DGEDTKVILKEALA
+2246 NPEDTKVILKEALA
-2260 LCHQTGQRAG
+2260 LCSQMGQRTG

-2278 GILLKD
+2278 GVLLKD
-2284 FLRLKVAFYK
+2284 FLRLKVAFYE
-2294 FIHLNQPAGAVEA
+2294 FLHLNHPVGVVEA
-2307 LYEAMRRCRP
+2307 LYEAMRHCRP
-2317 GPDKLLALAPGA
+2317 GTDKVLALAPGGLEA
-2329 LELLLHVVR
+2329 LLQMAK
-2338 ALKRVTNNAERE
+2338 ALRRVTSNAEKE

-2361 SQVDVQLCQVSQ
+2361 SQVDVQHCQMAQ
-2373 SEPGPVLK
+2373 NEPGPISK
-2381 IIFEL
+2381 IIFDL
-2386 NPNLREK
+2386 NPGLKDK
-2393 KPKESLLVAVDSVKL
+2393 KARDHLVVAVDSVKL
-2408 ALTKHLLARLCEI
+2408 ALTKHLLTRMCEI
-2421 SRGLLAMS
+2421 SRGLLGVT
-2429 YPAVCLR
+2429 YPGVCRR
-2436 FMAGLSCKDPTCE
+2436 FVAGLRCEDPACG
-2449 DFHRPLRRCEAWT
+2449 DFHRPLRRREART
-2462 MVQSHIHLVALNGLL
+2462 IVQTRMHLAALNGLL
-2477 LEAKRVFPKML
+2477 LEAKRVFPKVL
-2488 APELEEIDY
+2488 VQELEEIDC
-2497 LLTTDAY
+2497 LLTADAY
-2504 SLCKALLAI
+2504 GLCKAFLDI
-2513 VFPRHFHQRILSEN
+2513 VFPRHFHQRVMSEN
-2527 LLSCRE
+2527 PLSCRE
-2533 MFRPSYS
+2533 MLRPSYRS
-2540 SLKAYRSV
+2540 FQAYRTA
-2548 LKEYVHFRFRQ
+2548 LKEYVHFRFRH
-2559 EQVRNQRES
+2559 ERARSQRES
-2568 TDLWLGAMQ
+2568 TDLWLSSMQ
-2577 ALVLASSYPEE
+2577 ALVLASSYPED
-2588 FERLLHQVE
+2588 FEKLLHQVE
-2597 DDYGRELH
+2597 EGFARELKALGLRAT
-2605 EAESLEAESKD
+2605 EPDD
-2616 WMRAKVPEGRWGM
+2616 WARIKGVEGRCGM
-2629 LLPHKDTESAEKT
+2629 LLPHKDTEGAEKT
-2642 HLCFVR
+2642 HLCFIR
-2648 LLQSSLEHFYLHRNP
+2648 LLQSSLDRLYKSRDP

-2683 PLLPTIGH
+2683 PLIPTVGH
-2691 TLALLEFQFVHCGA
+2691 MLALLEFQFVHCGA
-2705 VLVRLWKGAALRLP
+2705 VLARLWKSVALCLP
-2719 RSYISLIHF
+2719 RSYVALMHY
-2728 WDYLFGKR
+2728 WDHLFGKK
-2736 DEGKELGNV
+2736 DEEKELGDV
-2745 FTIIQDYKPKD
+2745 FTIIQEYRPKD
-2756 TGHAIR
+2756 VNRSIR
-2762 DFRFHL
+2762 AFRFHL

-2778 ENGNFNVLLDAFRD
+2778 ENGDFDVLLDAFGD
-2792 VGHVASGEAER
+2792 VSCVASGEAER
-2803 AIVLCLVMLINI
+2803 AVVLCLVMLVN
-2815 GAVVRP
+2815 ADTVMWP
-2821 CCKPILCHYFPE
+2821 WCKPVLCRHFQE
-2833 IEARLKHLSVEFPS
+2833 IASRLKVMRTEFPS
-2847 EVPERLLRVI
+2847 EVPDRLLKVMSRVL
-2857 DRVMA
+2857 A
-2862 ATDVK
+2862 AVDVK

-2879 RDEEFLLDCYW
+2879 RDEEYLMDCYW
-2890 HWDPGHGKGPVV
+2890 RCDTAHGKGPAA
-2902 RGLYFEEINLHQL
+2902 RGLYFEEVDLNRLL
-2915 VCLHPAEAFVVE
+2915 CLHPTESFVVD
-2927 LEAEFDCDEST
+2927 LEAEFDRDEPT
-2938 EDREDVLASIL
+2938 EDREDVLASII

-2955 ALQKLS
+2955 ELQKIS

-2971 VVSLCIQW
+2971 VVSLCIRWW
-2979 RRRACAKM
+2979 RQACAKM
-2987 EPSWE
+2987 EPFWE
-2992 DPHELGVGNF
+2992 DPRELGTDNF
-3002 KRADI
+3002 KRADV

-3016 VKFTQGPENDFS
+3016 VKFIQGPENYFI
-3028 LREALEGEASDAVMS
+3028 LREAFDSESSEALMMPA
-3043 VEAEPEDKDV
+3043 EAEPMEKEV
-3053 LEGSPDFKVS
+3053 LEGSPDFMAS
-3063 ESYEEHVCLEAH
+3063 DSYDKHIRLETH
-3075 QKKHAAYQRY
+3075 QKKHAAYQQY
-3085 LEFFSTRVDPAIG
+3085 LEFFLTRVDPAIG
-3098 EGKLVVRNIEQSSW
+3098 EGKLVVRSIEQSAW
-3112 TESHL
+3112 TQSHL
-3117 GSHEHS
+3117 GSKEHNK
-3123 RILQRKILE
+3123 ILQRKILE
-3132 NIKRVSDAVEDVYRR
+3132 NIKRVSDAVEDIYRR

-3157 TRLVNILTPS
+3157 TRLVNILTHS
-3167 VSDAREWLVKTE
+3167 VSDAREWLMKTE
-3179 DRLKEEGIVQENE
+3179 ERLKEEGIVQENE
-3192 YENDVEDFGEL
+3192 YEDEVEDFGEL
-3203 RPKRFSKKRGWRR
+3203 QPKRFSKKRGWRR

>member
-1 MWGGEAG
+1 
-8 AAAAVARPGV
+8 
-18 LALRPGPGAEP
+18 
-29 EDSHSALASFQP
+29 
-41 HDRPAGD
+41 
-48 KHWEALPTGRHYVL
+48 
-62 SSGETQCLLPC
+62 
-73 YFPSDKKIAH
+73 
-83 QTPCQFGSDLT
+83 
-94 QEALCVATDELSWLL
+94 
-109 PGRPPYQLWP
+109 
-119 VHNSWECSSLSLSF
+119 
-133 PSPSNTCG
+133 
-141 AGNEGVLSSYYLS
+141 
-154 EQTLSELRPPQWGFP
+154 
-169 AGQTEGLESAPE
+169 
-181 KAFRSGGDGTP
+181 
-192 HQMGAMDPTTYAE
+192 MDPATYAE

-228 EAIQVLLHL
+228 EAVQVLLHL
-237 YHWPRQPKPE
+237 YHW
-247 TGEKVPP
+247 
-254 QARCWLEET
+254 
-263 GKAPSLRVP
+263 VP

-296 FYAAKESL
+296 LYAAKESL

-414 PCDLRVPDL
+414 PRDLRVPDL

-438 EKMEQMPKLVQWLIS
+438 ERMEQMPKLVQWLIS

-575 GASGQNMSD
+575 GAPGAGNPRCHRCITGPSASD

-645 CASAFIRLLLEKQK
+645 CASAFVRLLLEKQK

-712 LIDCGAPTEGLNRNQ
+712 LIDCGAPPEGLNRNQ
-727 DRERPLTMCLKS
+727 DHERPLTMCLKS

-780 IGLTFLSHLL
+780 IGFTFLSHLL
-790 DLYSSSPSDFHFLSP
+790 DLYSSSPADFHFLSP

-856 KKNDMLLVTWNKAV
+856 KKNDMLLLTWNKAV
-870 MENRRKG
+870 TEHRRRG
-877 RLDLISSHP
+877 RPDPASPHP
-886 PRLLKELT
+886 PRPLKPP
-894 ASPTQQQK
+894 AAGPTQPHRGPPPAPPG
-902 SATLSPGGLGSQLS
+902 SAIRLPPGEVALG
-916 LGDTTLGALEGEGQA
+916 TPGERVPDC
-931 LNGWERG
+931 WERG
-938 RALPASRLEAE
+938 CTSPAARAE
-949 GNKPFTLRDSLVQA
+949 GAKPFTPRDGLVQA
-963 IIALIQQ
+963 IVALIQRL
-970 MELGSL
+970 ELGPP
-976 GTEDAP
+976 GPEEAP
-982 ASPKPPRSGEEGC
+982 ASPKPGPAAPEEA
-995 PEDCTVP
+995 VP
-1002 EDGKSET
+1002 EEAAAPGDGEG
-1009 PGEKPSPV
+1009 PGEKPP
-1017 PKVEVEEVRA
+1017 PPPPPPPPPGPEAEEVRPATRPEAPA
-1027 PPRAEPPP
+1027 PPGEAAEEEREEDGEG
-1035 PLVNGE
+1035 GE
-1041 EEGGE
+1041 EEEAAAAVVG
-1046 GAEEEPPVQELEA
+1046 PELEA
-1059 YLQDFDNMTWE
+1059 QLQDFDNMTWE

-1085 VTQVLKKKIVLAI
+1085 VTRVLKKKIVLAI

-1147 ENPEKI
+1147 EDPERI
-1153 IATARASHPLE
+1153 IAATRAAPPPQRT
-1164 KSGGVY
+1164 GGVY
-1170 TEIIRIWDIVLDHC
+1170 TEIIRIWDVVLDHC
-1184 KLNDAIKAICAA
+1184 KLNDAIRAICAA

-1224 KRIPRCYVEDKDAA
+1224 KRIPRCYVEDTEAA
-1238 NGRGRERM
+1238 EARGRER
-1246 VPEYFPPASAVA
+1246 VLPEYFPPASAVA

-1272 MALNIISDS
+1272 MALNIISDA

-1305 LEPIILIGRSGT
+1305 PEPIILIGRSGT

-1338 ARAGSPLLAKH
+1338 ERAGSPLLAKH
-1349 IWHHRA
+1349 AWHRPPARA
-1355 GRPAGAE
+1355 AATTATAAE
-1362 EEEVVAED
+1362 EDGLGEGDGEEP
-1370 ADADEDEDEEEGP
+1370 EDEEE
-1383 PPESETADSIDED
+1383 EE
-1396 PEDESSSS
+1396 
-1404 GPDPDPPGAVES
+1404 
-1416 TDEAEPSQLV
+1416 DEAEEDDGPGDDGDDGEDGAGPGAAEVPEREPGPDVGPAGEPEAAETGQ
-1426 RLEHLRQVFV
+1426 LEHLRQVFV

-1468 SVHRLQDVKDE
+1468 SVHRLQDVRDE

-1487 RQLLLLLDASL
+1487 RQLLLLLDASM

-1509 SLKRNIL
+1509 SLKRHIL
-1516 GWSMH
+1516 GWSTH
-1521 EESAIPNWQE
+1521 EEAAIPNWQE
-1531 DDEAGDGDG
+1531 EEEAGEAEA
-1540 DYGEEDKTSEAHGGE
+1540 DYGEEDKAAEPRGPES
-1555 KDPRVF
+1555 DPRVF

-1579 TSYNPALV
+1579 TPYNPALV

-1600 ALSCPQGKLT
+1600 ALSCPQGRLT
-1610 EEAYQKLGRKRS
+1610 QEAYQKLGRKRS

-1633 ALFCLY
+1633 TLFCLY

-1654 LYNLSQRLSKLH
+1654 LYNLSQRLSKLR

-1724 LFHYASKNCVD
+1724 LFHYASKSCAD
-1735 KKRCPVRK
+1735 QKRCPVRK

-1764 SGVVDLLQFYFPES
+1764 SGVVDLLQHYFPES

-1824 QVILVANDVAKEKI
+1824 QVILVANEVAKEKI

-1874 EWKIISSFTPSSEG
+1874 EWKIISSFTPSAEC
-1888 RNEENRPLVE
+1888 RNEEHRPLLE
-1898 VSLERMHTSP
+1898 VSLERAHASP
-1908 SRPQLLNVEAYKLLN
+1908 GRPQLLNVEAYKLLN

-2132 EMLRAKMLPMSK
+2132 EVLRAKTQPAPK
-2144 LSYSASQFYLEA
+2144 LSYSAGQFYLEA

-2162 LNKTKEMMSVLSKLD
+2162 LNKTKEMMAVLAKLD
-2177 TEDQLVF
+2177 PEDQLAF
-2184 LKSRKCLAEAAALL
+2184 LKSRKRLAEAAALL
-2198 KGEGR
+2198 KAEGR
-2203 REEAALLMKQ
+2203 REEAALLMRQ

-2218 EASRLTKDKDFQAS
+2218 EASRLTADKGFQAS
-2232 CLLEAARLKMAWGS
+2232 CLLEAARLNVAWGS
-2246 DGEDTKVILKEALA
+2246 DVEDTKGILREALQ
-2260 LCHQTGQRAG
+2260 LCSQTGQRAG
-2270 IAEAYFLQ
+2270 IAEAYLLQ
-2278 GILLKD
+2278 GVLLKD
-2284 FLRLKVAFYK
+2284 FARLKVAFYK
-2294 FIHLNQPAGAVEA
+2294 FIHLNHPAGVVEA
-2307 LYEAMRRCRP
+2307 LYEATRHCRP
-2317 GPDKLLALAPGA
+2317 GADKLLALAPGG
-2329 LELLLHVVR
+2329 LEVLLHTVR
-2338 ALKRVTNNAERE
+2338 ALKRAGNNAEKE
-2350 MVKSCFEFFGI
+2350 MVKSCFDFFG
-2361 SQVDVQLCQVSQ
+2361 VAQLDGRQCRVTQGG
-2373 SEPGPVLK
+2373 PGPVLR
-2381 IIFEL
+2381 ILLEL
-2386 NPNLREK
+2386 NPGLRDRKGREH
-2393 KPKESLLVAVDSVKL
+2393 LLVAVDSVKL
-2408 ALTKHLLARLCEI
+2408 ALTKHLLARLCGI
-2421 SRGLLAMS
+2421 ARGLLAAS
-2429 YPAVCLR
+2429 YPGVCR
-2436 FMAGLSCKDPTCE
+2436 SFVAGLRCPDPACG
-2449 DFHRPLRRCEAWT
+2449 DFHRPLRRCEARA
-2462 MVQSHIHLVALNGLL
+2462 MVQSRMHLAALNGLL
-2477 LEAKRVFPKML
+2477 LEAKRVFPKLL

-2497 LLTTDAY
+2497 LLTADAY
-2504 SLCKALLAI
+2504 GPCKAFLDVI
-2513 VFPRHFHQRILSEN
+2513 FPKHFHPRVLSEN
-2527 LLSCRE
+2527 PASCRE
-2533 MFRPSYS
+2533 MFRPSYRS
-2540 SLKAYRSV
+2540 FKAYRV
-2548 LKEYVHFRFRQ
+2548 ALKEYVHFRFRH
-2559 EQVRNQRES
+2559 ERARSQRES
-2568 TDLWLGAMQ
+2568 TDLWLSAMQ
-2577 ALVLASSYPEE
+2577 AFVLSSGYPEE
-2588 FERLLHQVE
+2588 LEKLLHQVE
-2597 DDYGRELH
+2597 EDYGRELKALELPH
-2605 EAESLEAESKD
+2605 EAEPEEWA
-2616 WMRAKVPEGRWGM
+2616 RAKGPEGRGGM
-2629 LLPHKDTESAEKT
+2629 LLPHKEAESTESTEKT
-2642 HLCFVR
+2642 HLCFIR
-2648 LLQSSLEHFYLHRNP
+2648 LLQSSMERLYVARDP

-2683 PLLPTIGH
+2683 PLTPAPGH

-2705 VLVRLWKGAALRLP
+2705 VLARLWKSAALCLP
-2719 RSYISLIHF
+2719 RSYIALMHH

-2736 DEGKELGNV
+2736 DEDKEPGDV
-2745 FTIIQDYKPKD
+2745 FAIIQEYKPKD
-2756 TGHAIR
+2756 VGRAIR
-2762 DFRFHL
+2762 TFRFHL

-2778 ENGNFNVLLDAFRD
+2778 ENGDFDVLLDAFSH
-2792 VGHVASGEAER
+2792 VGRVASGEAER
-2803 AIVLCLVMLINI
+2803 AVVLCLVMLVNT
-2815 GAVVRP
+2815 AELMRP
-2821 CCKPILCHYFPE
+2821 CCKPVLCRHFQE
-2833 IEARLKHLSVEFPS
+2833 IASRLRLMRQEFPS
-2847 EVPERLLRVI
+2847 KVPERLLRLM
-2857 DRVMA
+2857 DRVLVA
-2862 ATDVK
+2862 ADVK
-2867 AVAEALQDLLYE
+2867 AVAEALRDLLYE
-2879 RDEEFLLDCYW
+2879 RDEEYLLDCYW
-2890 HWDPGHGKGPVV
+2890 RWDAAHAKGAAV
-2902 RGLYFEEINLHQL
+2902 RGLYFREADLDRL
-2915 VCLHPAEAFVVE
+2915 LCLPPAGSFVAE
-2927 LEAEFDCDEST
+2927 LEAELDRE
-2938 EDREDVLASIL
+2938 EPPEEREDVLASIL
-2949 FQKRRK
+2949 FQKRLKELR
-2955 ALQKLS
+2955 QIS

-2971 VVSLCIQW
+2971 VVSLCVAW
-2979 RRRACAKM
+2979 RRRVCVRI
-2987 EPSWE
+2987 EPPRE
-2992 DPHELGVGNF
+2992 EPRELGSGSF
-3002 KRADI
+3002 KRADV

-3016 VKFTQGPENDFS
+3016 VKFIQGPGNCFGEAFDGEAP
-3028 LREALEGEASDAVMS
+3028 EALLPA
-3043 VEAEPEDKDV
+3043 EAEPPERAAPGAGAATF
-3053 LEGSPDFKVS
+3053 EIS
-3063 ESYEEHVCLEAH
+3063 ECYEKHVRLEAH
-3075 QKKHAAYQRY
+3075 QQKHAAYQRY

-3098 EGKLVVRNIEQSSW
+3098 EGRLVVRSIEQSTW
-3112 TESHL
+3112 TETHL
-3117 GSHEHS
+3117 GSQEHS
-3123 RILQRKILE
+3123 KILQRKILE
-3132 NIKRVSDAVEDVYRR
+3132 NINRVSDAVEDVYRR

-3157 TRLVNILTPS
+3157 TRLVNILAPS
-3167 VSDAREWLVKTE
+3167 VSDAREWLMKTE
-3179 DRLKEEGIVQENE
+3179 DRLKEEGIVQEND
-3192 YENDVEDFGEL
+3192 YENEVEDFGEL
-3203 RPKRFSKKRGWRR
+3203 RPKRFFKKRGWRR